1 MLFPFRMQGEQKNKG
16 GAAVS
21 WICMVLVIFAGLAL
35 VDAALIGILE
45 MVSAIRDWRDAR
57 DEKFN

>member
-1 MLFPFRMQGEQKNKG
+1 
-16 GAAVS
+16 
-21 WICMVLVIFAGLAL
+21 MVLVILAGLVL